1 MACESILRVL
11 FTAYSEKSQKVGPHF
26 IQNCEKSRSRKPIS
40 SHDDV
45 FYIFHY
51 FSILFGRTKIT
62 IIFEEINSSFSA

>member
-1 MACESILRVL
+1 MKPPALQNRK
-11 FTAYSEKSQKVGPHF
+11 KSVHISFKIV
-26 IQNCEKSRSRKPIS
+26 EKSRSHKPVS